1 MPRRLGLQQLY
12 YLASILLLVEA
23 AGAYYDLNY
32 HILNVVDTFFQPA
45 HLLIYSALM
54 GITLT
59 GAVIAVLYRKYP
71 LLLLS
76 ITSLSA
82 GYGDMLWHTAFGFDG
97 LLSPPHV
104 TLASLQLG
112 IAYYLYTNMKEGDDD
127 ARKRSVALAAIWLAS
142 LFICLMLG
150 IPASKT
156 KYFDFNPPPA
166 VAIAVGAFAMPF
178 VSTMVMKHCRSF
190 LTVAIYTA
198 IIIPTCMIYNH
209 YNTFELPIFLIGVAI
224 PALLMH
230 RNQRELAIISIGALS
245 MAVYL
250 PFALDVMEY
259 AVHAKPMYISDTYL
273 TFVRDL
279 QLTAIFAAA
288 GGMVGLW
295 SLTSS
300 FAKLLAFTQFRS
312 ANLHHP

>member
-1 MPRRLGLQQLY
+1 
-12 YLASILLLVEA
+12 
-23 AGAYYDLNY
+23 
-32 HILNVVDTFFQPA
+32 
-45 HLLIYSALM
+45 
-54 GITLT
+54 
-59 GAVIAVLYRKYP
+59 
-71 LLLLS
+71 
-76 ITSLSA
+76 
-82 GYGDMLWHTAFGFDG
+82 
-97 LLSPPHV
+97 
-104 TLASLQLG
+104 
-112 IAYYLYTNMKEGDDD
+112 
-127 ARKRSVALAAIWLAS
+127 
-142 LFICLMLG
+142 
-150 IPASKT
+150 
-156 KYFDFNPPPA
+156 
-166 VAIAVGAFAMPF
+166 
-178 VSTMVMKHCRSF
+178 
-190 LTVAIYTA
+190 
-198 IIIPTCMIYNH
+198 
-209 YNTFELPIFLIGVAI
+209 
-224 PALLMH
+224 MH